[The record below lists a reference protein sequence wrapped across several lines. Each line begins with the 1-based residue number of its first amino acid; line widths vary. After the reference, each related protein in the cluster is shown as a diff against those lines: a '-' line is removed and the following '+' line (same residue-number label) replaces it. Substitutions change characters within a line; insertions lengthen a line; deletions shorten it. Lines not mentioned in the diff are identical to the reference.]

1 MEILTVSVIGVP
13 DSTSSNL
20 FDSNVFQ
27 DYDAVIVDP
36 KNLES
41 LYGWRRIDYLDRDN
55 GILSADLGQFLSKTN
70 EERSEQ
76 VKGLL
81 RRGGVVVVFL
91 HPLIYY
97 RYKVSYQGKD
107 RWLYGTNYD
116 WLGNLI
122 EPESIK
128 SARGKTLERLDSN
141 HPFVEYLSTR
151 PLWSAYFD
159 KEDCK
164 NWKILAG
171 AFGTHALSLTK
182 RVDIGQLVILPG
194 YYDDRNGELL
204 KRCTLKLLGNKEV
217 TLVPRWAEDI
227 LVPGQKQ
234 VIVEINGVNQEL
246 NALEQKRQTLV
257 EANDK
262 LKRWKFLLYG
272 KGKHELEPV
281 VREALLLLGCNV
293 EPQADKDSDGLVSCD
308 CGQALLEVVGSK
320 ETIKIEKL
328 GELVKNLGNF
338 LASKGTIVK
347 EVLVGNPF
355 CDEPMANRPP
365 KDSQKKLFA
374 KELLDSAEKQ
384 SITVL
389 LANDLYE
396 LMCLVL
402 NGRVSDREKKA
413 LRHKIFDGK
422 GLVRLIEES
431 ASAVPA

>member
-27 DYDAVIVDP
+27 DYDAVVVDP
-36 KNLES
+36 KTLDN
-41 LYGWRRIDYLDRDN
+41 LYGWNRIEYHDRDS
-55 GILSADLGQFLSKTN
+55 GFLGAHWARLLSETN
-70 EERSEQ
+70 EDRSEE

-91 HPLIYY
+91 EPLISY
-97 RYKVSYQGKD
+97 RYQETHQGKTS
-107 RWLYGTNYD
+107 WFHITNYD
-116 WLGNLI
+116 WLGNLA
-122 EPESIK
+122 ESEGIK
-128 SARGKTLERLDSN
+128 SARGNTLELLDSN
-141 HPFVEYLSTR
+141 HPFAEYLNTK
-151 PLWSAYFD
+151 PPWSAYFD

-164 NWKILAG
+164 KWKVLAG
-171 AFGTHALSLTK
+171 AFGTHALAITK
-182 RVDIGQLVILPG
+182 RVDLGQIVLLPS
-194 YYDDRNGELL
+194 YYHYSNGELL
-204 KRCTLKLLGNKEV
+204 KRCVLRLLGDKDI
-217 TLVPRWAEDI
+217 TPVPRWAEDI
-227 LVPGQKQ
+227 LVPGQTQ
-234 VIVEINGVNQEL
+234 LVTEINATNHEV

-347 EVLVGNPF
+347 GVLVGNPF